1 MNDKKGLHK
10 SRYAHNLSKKSLILI
25 AVLWMGA
32 SILVQA
38 QEISY
43 SRSPVRFGVA
53 GAANFNFYRGS
64 TQMLNSTF
72 TAPVAFNYADGVG
85 FFIAPLIEYVHPTSG
100 LGVALQVGFDG
111 RQSAFNTEITP
122 CNCPADLTTKLSYVT
137 VEPTLRV
144 APFASDFYLFGGPR
158 IAFNVEK
165 SFTYQLG
172 INPAFPDQ
180 LPTPDVKGDLSNVT
194 PTLVSM
200 QIGAGYDIPLSAPE
214 HPMQAILSPFI
225 SFQPYFGQKP
235 RSVETWNITTLRV
248 GAALKFGHGTKNP
261 VTTTSNTMPLPTIT
275 PPSTANVAIMESPI
289 QFFVNSPKNIPV
301 ERRVRETFPLR
312 NYVFFDLGSTEIPDR
327 YVLINKSQVESFKED
342 QLEVF
347 TPKTL
352 SGRSA
357 RGMTVYY
364 NLLNILGDRMGENPG
379 SEITLVGSSEKGPED
394 ARMMAQSIQRY
405 LVDVFSINNSRIAIE
420 GRTKPSL
427 PSEQPGGTLQLD
439 LLREGDRRVSIVS
452 SSPAL
457 LMEFQ
462 TGPEVFLKPVQ
473 YTAIQEAP
481 YDSYVTFYVMGGNE
495 ALNSWS
501 MDIKDDQNKVQSYG
515 PYTREN
521 VSLSGKSILGTRTNG
536 HYTVTMTGQT
546 KTGKTVTK
554 AAEIDIA
561 LWTPPTNEEGM
572 RFSVIY
578 EFNESKAINIYEKYL
593 NEVVIPQIPPD
604 GTVIIHGHTDI
615 IGEDSY
621 NQKLSMARANNVKS
635 ILESGLQKAGRTD
648 VKFQT
653 YGSGEDE
660 SLSPFANKY
669 PEERFYN
676 RTVIIDII
684 PKN

>member
-1 MNDKKGLHK
+1 MNRLRKPE
-10 SRYAHNLSKKSLILI
+10 SAQRLSIKSLILS
-25 AVLWMGA
+25 A
-32 SILVQA
+32 ILYIGVPMFLQA
-38 QEISY
+38 QVTTTY
-43 SRSPVRFGVA
+43 SQSPVRIGIAA
-53 GAANFNFYRGS
+53 GANFNFYRGS

-85 FFIAPLIEYVHPTSG
+85 FFVAPLIEYVHPTSG
-100 LGVALQVGFDG
+100 LGVSLQVGFDG
-111 RQSAFNTEITP
+111 RQSAFNEEITP
-122 CNCPADLTTKLSYVT
+122 CNCPAGLTTTLNYVT

-144 APFASDFYLFGGPR
+144 APFASNFYLFGGPR
-158 IAFNVEK
+158 MAFNLDK
-165 SFTYQLG
+165 SFTYKLG

-180 LPTPDVKGDLSNVT
+180 APTPDVKGDLSDVT

-200 QIGAGYDIPLSAPE
+200 QIGAGFDIPLSAPE
-214 HPMQAILSPFI
+214 YPMQAILAPFI

-248 GAALKFGHGTKNP
+248 GAALKFGHGKKDPAPTS
-261 VTTTSNTMPLPTIT
+261 TTTTPQPTT
-275 PPSTANVAIMESPI
+275 TNVSVDPQI

-327 YVLINKSQVESFKED
+327 YVLIRKDQVKDFKED

-364 NLLNILGDRMGENPG
+364 NLLNILGDRMGKNPG
-379 SEITLVGSSEKGPED
+379 TAITLVGSSEKGPED
-394 ARMMAQSIQRY
+394 ARMMAESVQRY
-405 LVDVFSINNSRIAIE
+405 LVDVFNINNSRISIE
-420 GRTKPSL
+420 GRTKPSI
-427 PSEQPGGTLQLD
+427 PSEQPGGTQELD
-439 LLREGDRRVSIVS
+439 LLREGDRRVSILS
-452 SSPAL
+452 TSPAL

-462 TGPEVFLKPVQ
+462 TGPEVFLKPVE
-473 YTAIQEAP
+473 YTAVQEAP

-495 ALNSWS
+495 ALISWS
-501 MDIKDDQNKVQSYG
+501 MAIKDEKNVVQTFG

-521 VSLSGKSILGTRTNG
+521 VSLPGKTILGTRPNG
-536 HYTVTMTGQT
+536 HFNVMMTGKT

-554 AAEIDIA
+554 EAAVDIA

-578 EFNESKAINIYEKYL
+578 EFNESKAISIYEKYL
-593 NEVVIPQIPPD
+593 NDVVIPKIPQN

-615 IGEDSY
+615 IGDDTY

-635 ILESGLQKAGRTD
+635 IIESGLLKAGRND

-660 SLSPFANKY
+660 SLSPFANNY

-684 PKN
+684 PRN

>member
-1 MNDKKGLHK
+1 MNRLRKPE
-10 SRYAHNLSKKSLILI
+10 SAQRLSIKSLILS
-25 AVLWMGA
+25 A
-32 SILVQA
+32 ILYLGVPMFLQA
-38 QEISY
+38 QVTTTY
-43 SRSPVRFGVA
+43 SQSPVRIGIAA
-53 GAANFNFYRGS
+53 GANFNFYRGS
-64 TQMLNSTF
+64 TQMLNPTF

-100 LGVALQVGFDG
+100 LGVSLQVGFDG
-111 RQSAFNTEITP
+111 RQSAFNEEITP
-122 CNCPADLTTKLSYVT
+122 CNCPAGLTTTLNYVT

-144 APFASDFYLFGGPR
+144 APFASNFYLFGGPR
-158 IAFNVEK
+158 MAFNVDK
-165 SFTYQLG
+165 SFTYKLG

-180 LPTPDVKGDLSNVT
+180 APTPDVKGDLSDVT
-194 PTLVSM
+194 PTLLSM
-200 QIGAGYDIPLSAPE
+200 QIGAGFDIPLSAPE
-214 HPMQAILSPFI
+214 YPMQAILAPFI

-248 GAALKFGHGTKNP
+248 GAALKFGHGKKNP
-261 VTTTSNTMPLPTIT
+261 VPTSTTTTPQPTT
-275 PPSTANVAIMESPI
+275 NVSVDPQI

-327 YVLINKSQVESFKED
+327 YVLIRKDQVKDFKED

-364 NLLNILGDRMGENPG
+364 NLLNILGDRMGKNPG
-379 SEITLVGSSEKGPED
+379 SAITLVGSSEKGPED
-394 ARMMAQSIQRY
+394 ARMMAESVQRY
-405 LVDVFSINNSRIAIE
+405 LVDVFNINNSRISIE
-420 GRTKPSL
+420 GRSKPSI

-452 SSPAL
+452 TSPAL

-462 TGPEVFLKPVQ
+462 TGPEVFLKPVE
-473 YTAIQEAP
+473 YTAVQEAP

-495 ALNSWS
+495 ALISWS
-501 MDIKDDQNKVQSYG
+501 MAIKDDNNVVQTFG

-521 VSLSGKSILGTRTNG
+521 VSLPGKTILGTRSKG
-536 HYTVTMTGQT
+536 HFNVMMTGKT

-554 AAEIDIA
+554 EAAVDIA

-578 EFNESKAINIYEKYL
+578 EFNESKAIAIYEKYL
-593 NEVVIPQIPPD
+593 NDVVIPKIPQN

-615 IGEDSY
+615 IGDDTY

-635 ILESGLQKAGRTD
+635 IIESGLLKAGRKD

-660 SLSPFANKY
+660 SLSPFANNY

-684 PKN
+684 PRN

>member
-1 MNDKKGLHK
+1 MQMKTNNKKRGCK
-10 SRYAHNLSKKSLILI
+10 SVSAQTLSIKDLILS
-25 AVLWMGA
+25 AVLWMA
-32 SILVQA
+32 LPMLMQA
-38 QEISY
+38 QETS
-43 SRSPVRFGVA
+43 SFSPSPVRIGIAA
-53 GAANFNFYRGS
+53 GANFNFYRGS

-72 TAPVAFNYADGVG
+72 TAPVAFNYADGAG

-111 RQSAFNTEITP
+111 RQSAFNEEITP
-122 CNCPADLTTKLSYVT
+122 CNCPAGLTTKLNYVT

-144 APFASDFYLFGGPR
+144 APFGSNFYLFGGPR
-158 IAFNVEK
+158 MAFNVDK
-165 SFTYQLG
+165 SFTYKLG

-180 LPTPDVKGDLSNVT
+180 APTPDVKGDLSDVT

-200 QIGAGYDIPLSAPE
+200 QVGAGYDIPLSTPE
-214 HPMQAILSPFI
+214 HPMQAFLSPFI

-248 GAALKFGHGTKNP
+248 GAALKFGHGKKDPAPTS
-261 VTTTSNTMPLPTIT
+261 TTTTPQPIT
-275 PPSTANVAIMESPI
+275 NNVAVDPPI

-327 YVLINKSQVESFKED
+327 YMLISKDQVKDFKED

-364 NLLNILGDRMGENPG
+364 NLLNILGDRMGKNPG
-379 SEITLVGSSEKGPED
+379 TAITLVGSSEKGPED
-394 ARMMAQSIQRY
+394 GRLMAESVQRY
-405 LVDVFSINNSRIAIE
+405 LVDVFNINNSRIAIE
-420 GRTKPSL
+420 GRTKPSI
-427 PSEQPGGTLQLD
+427 PSEQPGGTQELD

-452 SSPAL
+452 TSPAL

-462 TGPEVFLKPVQ
+462 TGPEVFLKPVE
-473 YTAIQEAP
+473 YTAVQEAP

-501 MDIKDDQNKVQSYG
+501 MAIKDDKNGVQSFG
-515 PYTREN
+515 PYTRES
-521 VSLSGKSILGTRTNG
+521 VSLPGKTILGTRPSG
-536 HYTVTMTGQT
+536 HFSVLMTGKT

-554 AAEIDIA
+554 EAAVDIA

-578 EFNESKAINIYEKYL
+578 EFNESKAISIYEKYL
-593 NEVVIPQIPPD
+593 NDVVIPKIPQN

-615 IGEDSY
+615 IGDDTY
-621 NQKLSMARANNVKS
+621 NQKLSLARANNVKS
-635 ILESGLQKAGRTD
+635 ILESGLLKAGRSD
-648 VKFQT
+648 VKFLT
-653 YGSGEDE
+653 SGSGEDE
-660 SLSPFANKY
+660 NLSPFANNF

-676 RTVIIDII
+676 RTVIIDIV
-684 PKN
+684 PRN

>member
-1 MNDKKGLHK
+1 MNDINRLRKPE
-10 SRYAHNLSKKSLILI
+10 SAPRLSIKSLILS
-25 AVLWMGA
+25 A
-32 SILVQA
+32 ILYIGVPMFLQA
-38 QEISY
+38 QVTTTY
-43 SRSPVRFGVA
+43 SQSPVRIGIAA
-53 GAANFNFYRGS
+53 GANFNFYRGS

-100 LGVALQVGFDG
+100 LGVSLQVGFDG
-111 RQSAFNTEITP
+111 RQSAFNEEITP
-122 CNCPADLTTKLSYVT
+122 CNCPAGLTTTLNYVT

-144 APFASDFYLFGGPR
+144 APFASNFYLFGGPR
-158 IAFNVEK
+158 MAFNLDK
-165 SFTYQLG
+165 SFTYKLG

-180 LPTPDVKGDLSNVT
+180 APTPDVKGDLSDVT
-194 PTLVSM
+194 PTLFSM
-200 QIGAGYDIPLSAPE
+200 QIGAGFDIPLSAPE
-214 HPMQAILSPFI
+214 YPMQAILAPFI

-248 GAALKFGHGTKNP
+248 GAALKFGHGKKDPTP
-261 VTTTSNTMPLPTIT
+261 TSTTTTPQPIT
-275 PPSTANVAIMESPI
+275 NNVAVDPQI

-327 YVLINKSQVESFKED
+327 YVLLRKDQVKDFKED

-364 NLLNILGDRMGENPG
+364 NLLNILGDRMGKNPG
-379 SEITLVGSSEKGPED
+379 SAITLVGSSEKGPED
-394 ARMMAQSIQRY
+394 ARMMAESIQRY
-405 LVDVFSINNSRIAIE
+405 LVDVFNINNSRIGIE
-420 GRTKPSL
+420 GRSKPSI
-427 PSEQPGGTLQLD
+427 PSEQPGGTQELD
-439 LLREGDRRVSIVS
+439 LLREGDRRVSILS
-452 SSPAL
+452 TSPAL

-462 TGPEVFLKPVQ
+462 TGPEVFLKPVE
-473 YTAIQEAP
+473 YIAVQEAP

-495 ALNSWS
+495 ALISWS
-501 MDIKDDQNKVQSYG
+501 MAIKDDKNVVQTFG

-521 VSLSGKSILGTRTNG
+521 VSLPGKTILGTRPKG
-536 HYTVTMTGQT
+536 HFNVMMTGKT

-554 AAEIDIA
+554 ESAVDIT

-578 EFNESKAINIYEKYL
+578 EFNESKAISIYEKYL
-593 NEVVIPQIPPD
+593 NDVVIPKIPQN

-615 IGEDSY
+615 IGDDTY

-635 ILESGLQKAGRTD
+635 IIESGLLKAGRTD

-660 SLSPFANKY
+660 TLSPFANNY

-684 PKN
+684 PRN

>member
-1 MNDKKGLHK
+1 MQVKTNTIKRLCK
-10 SRYAHNLSKKSLILI
+10 SESAQKLSIKSLIL
-25 AVLWMGA
+25 
-32 SILVQA
+32 STILLGVPMLLQA
-38 QEISY
+38 QVTSTY
-43 SRSPVRFGVA
+43 SQSPVRFGIAA
-53 GAANFNFYRGS
+53 GANFNFYRGS
-64 TQMLNSTF
+64 TQMLNPNF
-72 TAPVAFNYADGVG
+72 TAPVAFNYADDVG
-85 FFIAPLIEYVHPTSG
+85 FFLAPLIEYVHPTSG
-100 LGVALQVGFDG
+100 LGVSLQVGFDG
-111 RQSAFNTEITP
+111 RQSAFNQEITP
-122 CNCPADLTTKLSYVT
+122 CDCPADLTTKLSYVT

-144 APFASDFYLFGGPR
+144 APFGSNFYLFGGPR
-158 IAFNVEK
+158 MAFNVEK
-165 SFTYQLG
+165 SFTYKLG

-180 LPTPDVKGDLSNVT
+180 APTPDVKGDLSDVT

-200 QIGAGYDIPLSAPE
+200 QIGAGYDIPLSAPDY
-214 HPMQAILSPFI
+214 PMQAILSPFI

-248 GAALKFGHGTKNP
+248 GAALKFGHGKKDP
-261 VTTTSNTMPLPTIT
+261 ATTTNTTNEPLPTI
-275 PPSTANVAIMESPI
+275 PNVAVVDPQI

-327 YVLINKSQVESFKED
+327 YMLIRKDQVKDFKED

-357 RGMTVYY
+357 RGMAVYY
-364 NLLNILGDRMGENPG
+364 NLLNILGDRMGKNPG
-379 SEITLVGSSEKGPED
+379 TAITLVGSSEKGPED
-394 ARMMAQSIQRY
+394 ARMMAESVQRY
-405 LVDVFSINNSRIAIE
+405 LVDVFNINNSRIGIE
-420 GRTKPSL
+420 GRTKPSI
-427 PSEQPGGTLQLD
+427 PSEQPGGTQELE
-439 LLREGDRRVSIVS
+439 LLRAGDRRVSIVS
-452 SSPAL
+452 TSPAL

-462 TGPEVFLKPVQ
+462 TGPEVFLKPVE
-473 YTAIQEAP
+473 YTAVQEAP
-481 YDSYVTFYVMGGNE
+481 YDSYVTFYVMGGKE

-501 MDIKDDQNKVQSYG
+501 MDIKDDRNMVQTFG
-515 PYTREN
+515 PYSREN
-521 VSLSGKSILGTRTNG
+521 ISLPGKTILGNRPNG
-536 HYTVTMTGQT
+536 RFNVMMTGKT

-554 AAEIDIA
+554 EAAVDIA

-578 EFNESKAINIYEKYL
+578 EFNESKAISIYEKYL
-593 NEVVIPQIPPD
+593 NDVVIPKIPQN

-615 IGEDSY
+615 IGDESY
-621 NQKLSMARANNVKS
+621 NQKLSMDRANNVKS
-635 ILESGLQKAGRTD
+635 ILESGLLKAGRND

-660 SLSPFANKY
+660 NLSPFANNY

-684 PKN
+684 PRN

>member
-1 MNDKKGLHK
+1 MKTNNKKRGCK
-10 SRYAHNLSKKSLILI
+10 SALDQRLSIKELIFST
-25 AVLWMGA
+25 VLWIAIPM
-32 SILVQA
+32 LVQA
-38 QEISY
+38 QETSTF
-43 SRSPVRFGVA
+43 SPSPVRIGIAA
-53 GAANFNFYRGS
+53 GANFNFYRGS
-64 TQMLNSTF
+64 TQMLNPNF

-111 RQSAFNTEITP
+111 RQSAFNEEITP
-122 CNCPADLTTKLSYVT
+122 CNCPAGLTTKLNYVT

-144 APFASDFYLFGGPR
+144 APFASNFYLFGGPR
-158 IAFNVEK
+158 MAFNVDK
-165 SFTYQLG
+165 SFTYKLG
-172 INPAFPDQ
+172 KNPAFPDQ
-180 LPTPDVKGDLSNVT
+180 APTPDVKGDLSDVT

-200 QIGAGYDIPLSAPE
+200 QVGAGYDIPLSAAE
-214 HPMQAILSPFI
+214 HPMQAFLSPFV

-248 GAALKFGHGTKNP
+248 GAALKFGHGTRNP
-261 VTTTSNTMPLPTIT
+261 SSTTTITSPLPATE
-275 PPSTANVAIMESPI
+275 NVVAVVDPQI

-327 YVLINKSQVESFKED
+327 YMLIRKDQVKDFKED

-352 SGRSA
+352 EGRSA
-357 RGMTVYY
+357 RSMTVYY
-364 NLLNILGDRMGENPG
+364 NLLNILGDRMGKNPG
-379 SEITLVGSSEKGPED
+379 SAITLVGSSEKGPED
-394 ARMMAQSIQRY
+394 ARMMAESVQRY
-405 LVDVFSINNSRIAIE
+405 LVDVFNINNSRIGIE
-420 GRTKPSL
+420 GRSKPSI
-427 PSEQPGGTLQLD
+427 PSEQPGGTLELE
-439 LLREGDRRVSIVS
+439 LLRAGDRRVSIVS
-452 SSPAL
+452 TSPAL

-462 TGPEVFLKPVQ
+462 TGPEVFLKPVE
-473 YTAIQEAP
+473 YTAVQEAP

-501 MDIKDDQNKVQSYG
+501 MDIKDDNNRVQSFG

-521 VSLSGKSILGTRTNG
+521 VSLPGKTILGTRPSG
-536 HYTVTMTGQT
+536 HFNVTMTGKT

-554 AAEIDIA
+554 EAAVDIA
-561 LWTPPTNEEGM
+561 LWTSPTNEEGM

-578 EFNESKAINIYEKYL
+578 EFNESKAISIYEKYL
-593 NEVVIPQIPPD
+593 NDVVIPKIPQN
-604 GTVIIHGHTDI
+604 GMVIIHGHTDI
-615 IGEDSY
+615 IGDDAY

-635 ILESGLQKAGRTD
+635 ILESGLLRAGRND

-653 YGSGEDE
+653 SGSGEDE

-684 PKN
+684 PRN